1 MRSLDVSRQDLVS
14 IDREELKKKIRELEN
29 DIAVFRDKTQEI
41 NGELGLFA
49 KKQTEIEIVSKSSE
63 LSVFNSVQTLYL

>member
-29 DIAVFRDKTQEI
+29 DIAVFRGKTQEI